1 MKGNKRQKGTDSM
14 KKRLLLLAVGLILL
28 AGCASGGDPMEEN
41 NTFTQI
47 DQERAKAMM
56 ARDDGHVVVDVR
68 RQDEYDAGHI
78 PGAILIP
85 NESIGED
92 APEAL
97 PEYDQII
104 LIYCRSGNRSKQ
116 AAEKLA
122 GMGYTNVYE
131 FGGITD
137 WTGEVVT
144 AEEGQAAK
152 SAVLTFSS
160 FDGGGHEYTAEI
172 EDPSVLT
179 CTAVRDYGER
189 DELEDGSPYR
199 MIFTFTGLKP
209 GTTTVNIYGRSPII
223 ENDDASYTAVVDE
236 ELAVTLRAE
245 RAISTF
251 FLSRSGEINYDSYR
265 ITRERDGYDVS
276 VNDGEAQSI
285 DRETADALMRI
296 IDEYDVARWD
306 GFDQSREHVLDGEGF
321 WLEVTLT
328 DGTRITAQG
337 ENAFPENY
345 FPAMGRM
352 QEVLDALSLES

>member
-1 MKGNKRQKGTDSM
+1 M
-14 KKRLLLLAVGLILL
+14 KKALFLLIFVLLF
-28 AGCASGGDPMEEN
+28 AGCSSDSAHSGKEGDDMPKQGY
-41 NTFTQI
+41 TQI
-47 DQERAKAMM
+47 DQETAKEMM
-56 ARDDGHVVVDVR
+56 AREDGHVVVDVR
-68 RQDEYDAGHI
+68 RQEEYDAGHI
-78 PGAILIP
+78 PGAILVP
-85 NESIGED
+85 NELIGCD

-97 PEYDQII
+97 PDYDQIL

-144 AEEGQAAK
+144 AEEGQTAK
-152 SAVLTFSS
+152 TAELTFSS

-172 EDPSVLT
+172 EDPSILA
-179 CTAVRDYGER
+179 CTSVRDYGAR

-209 GTTTVNIYGRSPII
+209 GTTGVNIYGRSPII

-236 ELAVTLRAE
+236 ELNVTLRAE

-251 FLSRSGEINYDSYR
+251 FLYRNGEINYDSYQ
-265 ITRERDGYDVS
+265 IIREQDGYYVS
-276 VNDGEAQSI
+276 VNDGEGQSM
-285 DRETADALMRI
+285 DSEAADALMRI

-306 GFDQSREHVLDGEGF
+306 GFDESEENVLDGEGF
-321 WLEVTLT
+321 WLEIALT
-328 DGTRITAQG
+328 DGTSITARG

-345 FPAMGRM
+345 FPAISRI
-352 QEVLDALSLES
+352 QETLDAVLPES

>member
-1 MKGNKRQKGTDSM
+1 M
-14 KKRLLLLAVGLILL
+14 KKLLILLLAAGLILL
-28 AGCASGGDPMEEN
+28 AGCASGGDTMEGD

-47 DQERAKAMM
+47 DQETAKEMM

-78 PGAILIP
+78 PGAILVP
-85 NESIGED
+85 NESIGSSPP
-92 APEAL
+92 AAL
-97 PEYDQII
+97 PDYDQII

-137 WTGEVVT
+137 WTGEIVT
-144 AEEGQAAK
+144 GEEGQAAK
-152 SAVLTFSS
+152 TAELTFSS

-172 EDPSVLT
+172 EDPSILT
-179 CTAVRDYGER
+179 CTSVRDYGER

-209 GTTTVNIYGRSPII
+209 GTTGVNIYGRSPII

-236 ELAVTLRAE
+236 ELNVTLRAE

-251 FLSRSGEINYDSYR
+251 FLYRNGEINYDSYQ
-265 ITRERDGYDVS
+265 ITREQDGYYVS
-276 VNDGEAQSI
+276 VNDGEAQGMDS
-285 DRETADALMRI
+285 ETADALMRI
-296 IDEYDVARWD
+296 IDEYDVPRWD
-306 GFDQSREHVLDGEGF
+306 GFDESEENVLDGEGF
-321 WLEVTLT
+321 WLEIALT
-328 DGTRITAQG
+328 DGTSITARG

-345 FPAMGRM
+345 FPAISRM
-352 QEVLDALSLES
+352 QETLDAVLPES